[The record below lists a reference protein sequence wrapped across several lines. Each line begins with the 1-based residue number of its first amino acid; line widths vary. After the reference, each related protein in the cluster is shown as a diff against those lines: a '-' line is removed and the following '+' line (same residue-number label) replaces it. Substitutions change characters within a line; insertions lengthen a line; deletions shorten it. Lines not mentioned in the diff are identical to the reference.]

1 MPLVTVEVCNVLVA
15 VVREFSVTRVVIV
28 SKFYI
33 YLITNNRIFSEVYV
47 ENPKVR

>member
-1 MPLVTVEVCNVLVA
+1 MLLVTVEVCNILFA

-33 YLITNNRIFSEVYV
+33 YLITKNRIFSEVYV
-47 ENPKVR
+47 EKPKIR